1 MRYTHLKNSDVD
13 VSQLAVGTWAIGGD
27 SFGEN
32 DGDAA
37 SMSAIRTMLEHG
49 VNLVDTAPCY
59 GNGTS
64 EKIVGNA
71 LKGVD
76 RESYLLSTKVGLIT
90 GANGYDRDS
99 SFKNIMREVE
109 SSLRNLRTDY
119 IDFYFVHWP
128 DAKTPF
134 SETMC
139 ALQLLKEQGK
149 IRHIGVSNFTTEMI
163 EECEKVAQVDV

>member
-32 DGDAA
+32 DSDEA

-59 GNGTS
+59 GKGRS
-64 EKIVGNA
+64 EMMVGNA

-76 RESYLLSTKVGLIT
+76 RESYLLST
-90 GANGYDRDS
+90 
-99 SFKNIMREVE
+99 
-109 SSLRNLRTDY
+109 
-119 IDFYFVHWP
+119 
-128 DAKTPF
+128 
-134 SETMC
+134 
-139 ALQLLKEQGK
+139 
-149 IRHIGVSNFTTEMI
+149 
-163 EECEKVAQVDV
+163 